1 MEYIHI
7 RKTDLARNTSQVI
20 RKVLRGQTAVIES
33 HGQPEAALM
42 DIVDFQLQRAAMQY
56 FGGPEKF
63 EEDFEINPA
72 MLDALPRRALDAGLP
87 DEQARYDLVL
97 GHYLS
102 VHISLAKAGELLE
115 MNSHE
120 IRSRLVRLG
129 IPLRLGPNTADEV
142 KNEIDSIENWLPLT
156 D

>member
-1 MEYIHI
+1 MEYIRV

-56 FGGPEKF
+56 FGYPQKF
-63 EEDFEINPA
+63 EEDIEISPA
-72 MLDALPRRALDAGLP
+72 ILDSLP

-102 VHISLAKAGELLE
+102 VHLSLAKAGELLG
-115 MNSHE
+115 MTSNE
-120 IRSRLVRLG
+120 IRSRLVRLE
-129 IPLRLGPNTADEV
+129 IPLRVGPINIDEIRD
-142 KNEIDSIENWLPLT
+142 ELESIENRESNL
-156 D
+156 

>member
-1 MEYIHI
+1 MEYIRV

-56 FGGPEKF
+56 LGNPQKF
-63 EEDFEINPA
+63 EVDMEITPEIF
-72 MLDALPRRALDAGLP
+72 DALP

-102 VHISLAKAGELLE
+102 LHLSLAKAGELLG
-115 MNSHE
+115 MTSHE

-129 IPLRLGPNTADEV
+129 IPLRLGPTTADEV
-142 KNEIDSIENWLPLT
+142 RNEIDTIESWESNL
-156 D
+156 

>member
-1 MEYIHI
+1 MEYIRV

-42 DIVDFQLQRAAMQY
+42 DIIDFLLQRAAMEYLGNPQ
-56 FGGPEKF
+56 KF
-63 EEDFEINPA
+63 EEDIEISPV
-72 MLDALPRRALDAGLP
+72 MLDALP
-87 DEQARYDLVL
+87 DEQGRYDMVL

-102 VHISLAKAGELLE
+102 LHLSLAKAGDLLG
-115 MNSHE
+115 MTSHE

-129 IPLRLGPNTADEV
+129 IPLRVGPTSADEV
-142 KNEIDSIENWLPLT
+142 RKEIESIENWEHNS
-156 D
+156 

>member
-1 MEYIHI
+1 MEYIRI

-56 FGGPEKF
+56 FGKPQKF
-63 EEDFEINPA
+63 EEDIEISPA
-72 MLDALPRRALDAGLP
+72 MLDALP

-102 VHISLAKAGELLE
+102 LHFSLAKAGELLR
-115 MNSHE
+115 MTSHE

-129 IPLRLGPNTADEV
+129 IPLRVGPTTAGEFRDEI
-142 KNEIDSIENWLPLT
+142 EAIENWESNP
-156 D
+156 

>member
-1 MEYIHI
+1 MEYIRV

-56 FGGPEKF
+56 YGYPQKF
-63 EEDFEINPA
+63 EEDIEISPE
-72 MLDALPRRALDAGLP
+72 MLDESP
-87 DEQARYDLVL
+87 DDQARYDLVL

-102 VHISLAKAGELLE
+102 LHLSLAKAGELLD
-115 MNSHE
+115 MTFNE
-120 IRSRLVRLG
+120 IRSRMVRLD
-129 IPLRLGPNTADEV
+129 IPLRIGPSSVDEV
-142 KNEIDSIENWLPLT
+142 KAEIDSIENWES
-156 D
+156 DS

>member
-1 MEYIHI
+1 MEYIRV

-42 DIVDFQLQRAAMQY
+42 DIVDFQLQQAAMQY
-56 FGGPEKF
+56 FGNPEKYT
-63 EEDFEINPA
+63 EDIEINPA
-72 MLDALPRRALDAGLP
+72 ILKALP
-87 DEQARYDLVL
+87 DEQACYNLVL

-102 VHISLAKAGELLE
+102 LHLSLAKAGELLG
-115 MNSHE
+115 MSSHE

-129 IPLRLGPNTADEV
+129 IPLRIGPTSVDEIRE
-142 KNEIDSIENWLPLT
+142 EIESVERPESNL
-156 D
+156 

>member
-1 MEYIHI
+1 MEYIRV

-42 DIVDFQLQRAAMQY
+42 DIIDFQLQRAAMQY
-56 FGGPEKF
+56 FGNPQQFEK
-63 EEDFEINPA
+63 DIEINPA
-72 MLDALPRRALDAGLP
+72 MLDALPRTAAGLP

-102 VHISLAKAGELLE
+102 LHLSLAKAGNLLG
-115 MNSHE
+115 MTTNE

-129 IPLRLGPNTADEV
+129 IPLRVGPTSVDELR
-142 KNEIDSIENWLPLT
+142 NEIESIENWESNS
-156 D
+156 

>member
-1 MEYIHI
+1 MEYIRV

-56 FGGPEKF
+56 LGNPQKF
-63 EEDFEINPA
+63 EVDMEINPEIF
-72 MLDALPRRALDAGLP
+72 DALP
-87 DEQARYDLVL
+87 DEQARYNLVL

-102 VHISLAKAGELLE
+102 LHLSMAKAGELLG
-115 MNSHE
+115 MTFHE

-129 IPLRLGPNTADEV
+129 IPLRLGPTTADEV
-142 KNEIDSIENWLPLT
+142 RNEIDTIESWESNL
-156 D
+156 

>member
-1 MEYIHI
+1 MEYIRV

-56 FGGPEKF
+56 FGYPQKF
-63 EEDFEINPA
+63 EEDIEISPA

-102 VHISLAKAGELLE
+102 VHLSLAKAGELLD
-115 MNSHE
+115 MTFNE
-120 IRSRLVRLG
+120 IRSRMVRLD
-129 IPLRLGPNTADEV
+129 IPLRIGPSSIDEV
-142 KNEIDSIENWLPLT
+142 KAEIDSIENWES
-156 D
+156 DS

>member
-1 MEYIHI
+1 MEYIRV

-42 DIVDFQLQRAAMQY
+42 DIIDFQLQRAAMEYLGNPQ
-56 FGGPEKF
+56 KF
-63 EEDFEINPA
+63 EADNELSPEILN
-72 MLDALPRRALDAGLP
+72 ALPN
-87 DEQARYDLVL
+87 EQARYDLVL

-102 VHISLAKAGELLE
+102 VHLSLAKAGELLG
-115 MNSHE
+115 MTSHE

-129 IPLRLGPNTADEV
+129 IPLRVGPSSADEV
-142 KNEIDSIENWLPLT
+142 RNEIDTIENWESNP
-156 D
+156 

>member
-1 MEYIHI
+1 MEYIRI

-20 RKVLRGQTAVIES
+20 RNVLRGQTAVIES

-42 DIVDFQLQRAAMQY
+42 DIVDFQFQRAAMQY
-56 FGGPEKF
+56 FGNPQKF
-63 EEDFEINPA
+63 EEDIEISPA
-72 MLDALPRRALDAGLP
+72 MLEALP

-102 VHISLAKAGELLE
+102 LHLSLAKAGELLG
-115 MNSHE
+115 MTSHE

-129 IPLRLGPNTADEV
+129 IPLRVGPTTVDEV
-142 KNEIDSIENWLPLT
+142 VNEIETIEKWESNL
-156 D
+156 

>member
-1 MEYIHI
+1 MEYIRV

-42 DIVDFQLQRAAMQY
+42 DIVDFQFQRAAMQY
-56 FGGPEKF
+56 FGYPQKF
-63 EEDFEINPA
+63 EEDIEISPT
-72 MLDALPRRALDAGLP
+72 MLEALP

-102 VHISLAKAGELLE
+102 LHLSLAKAGELLG
-115 MNSHE
+115 MTTHE

-129 IPLRLGPNTADEV
+129 IPLRLGPTSIDEV
-142 KNEIDSIENWLPLT
+142 TNEIEAIEGGELSP
-156 D
+156 